1 VPGSRNGGRCNIVD
15 VVVASGKVTHGRPR
29 RPMVSWRPSS
39 VGRHG
44 EVLSP
49 GRPSGR
55 QSGGNG
61 CRDDGVVVEMKK
73 EVHGRWELDGRIVKT
88 YDLVKTS
95 NMSGRLMT

>member
-1 VPGSRNGGRCNIVD
+1 M
-15 VVVASGKVTHGRPR
+15 VVASGKVTHDRRR

-49 GRPSGR
+49 GRPGDR

-61 CRDDGVVVEMKK
+61 CRDDGTVVEMKK
-73 EVHGRWELDGRIVKT
+73 KVHGRRELDGRIVKT